1 MKAVVAAFNQERALV
16 GPSRGLLRAYEPS
29 DGTFSSTT
37 THPDEAQDSAYP
49 EDPHHAQQRGRHGE
63 VRHEVL
69 HHDADDGGDHQH
81 EVEQVPGRGE
91 VVVPQPDDLDGGL
104 CRN

>member
-1 MKAVVAAFNQERALV
+1 M
-16 GPSRGLLRAYEPS
+16 PSNLAPTRQLIWFPFRNVTVL
-29 DGTFSSTT
+29 T
-37 THPDEAQDSAYP
+37 THPDKAQDSAYP

-91 VVVPQPDDLDGGL
+91 VVVPQTDDLDGGL
-104 CRN
+104 CKN

>member
-1 MKAVVAAFNQERALV
+1 MTVL
-16 GPSRGLLRAYEPS
+16 
-29 DGTFSSTT
+29 T
-37 THPDEAQDSAYP
+37 THPDKTQDSAYP

-91 VVVPQPDDLDGGL
+91 VVVPQSDDLDGGL
-104 CRN
+104 CKN

>member
-1 MKAVVAAFNQERALV
+1 MLNVKAVVAAFNQEKALV
-16 GPSRGLLRAYEPS
+16 GAEPS

-104 CRN
+104 CVGISK

>member
-1 MKAVVAAFNQERALV
+1 MT
-16 GPSRGLLRAYEPS
+16 LL
-29 DGTFSSTT
+29 T
-37 THPDEAQDSAYP
+37 THPDESQDSAYP
-49 EDPHHAQQRGRHGE
+49 EDPHDAQQRGRHGE

-91 VVVPQPDDLDGGL
+91 VVVPQSDDLDGGL
-104 CRN
+104 CKN